1 MKKRIA
7 TLLLSLLMVLS
18 ACTGT
23 STATNDSR
31 DDSMKKY
38 AANSD
43 GDVEIWTTYATEK
56 VLQDRKDIHDDVRMP
71 AHVKVEALK
80 GEYEGAQVILTATK
94 NVNSYNVEVIAD
106 LESTSG
112 NLFKKEN
119 VSLYHQKYMN
129 IEEAY
134 FNQNNPVAGQ
144 YPDALLPLAT
154 AIEFEENKIKAGNNQ
169 GVYLTFNVPVSQEA
183 GEYSGNLKIT
193 YDGKQKIVPI
203 SLTVYDLTVSQ
214 ETRSMSY
221 FGLGFT
227 QYLGELDGTQN
238 IWRTYVEEMIKY
250 RLAPHSVMMTTMPTE
265 ESLNQTIEEIADLVV
280 NHGLSTVSVPSTW
293 RRGVN
298 LSNFLTALAKKS
310 IEINYNLLERVI
322 VKGKDEPKVYQLEDV
337 TKETTEFNNGIN
349 QAISKIGALSG
360 STPEFI
366 NELKE
371 CVRKIPYIIT
381 INYQRNDETNA
392 AKIDT
397 YCPFFSSWHTEADRA
412 LYDDQTKGRWWYG
425 CSGPMP
431 PYPSYHTDD
440 TLVSARSVGWM
451 MGEYDVVGN
460 LYWSMTVY
468 AQYDGTKYSPIDDY
482 YTGRADRYPKSNGDG
497 YLFYPGAPYGIDG
510 PIPSIRL
517 EAIRDGNE
525 DYEIIYDLK
534 KAYEEAGHSFA
545 DIQRAVSDLIYS
557 GTIVKYENSSV
568 RFAEARKALIN
579 LALLAKEGVFVTGV
593 ENDQKGNITY
603 SIVADKDY
611 VLKQNGTALSG
622 TVNGENKNYT
632 VTVALNQDK
641 NYLSLTVETGSKNY
655 ELSIFVGGKVT
666 YSNASDLYSTNLFT
680 DRNAKATVTLESN
693 KVHLEVGSV
702 TNSHQNVR
710 SSIFNG
716 ITSSVQKLVL
726 EIENPSQS
734 DITIRILARYKNA
747 TLGTEW
753 YNGTLKPGVNV
764 LEIDFS
770 GMQLS
775 AIEYSDF
782 YFSNDTGN
790 HSTKNIYFNSMTIYY
805 K

>member
-7 TLLLSLLMVLS
+7 TCLLALSLMFS
-18 ACTGT
+18 ACSGGQPN
-23 STATNDSR
+23 SSGGNDNNNKPVTN
-31 DDSMKKY
+31 
-38 AANSD
+38 
-43 GDVEIWTTYATEK
+43 GEVEIWSTYATEK
-56 VLQDRKDIHDDVRMP
+56 ILQDKTDIYDDVRMP
-71 AHVKVEALK
+71 AHVNVEACK

-94 NVNSYNVEVIAD
+94 DVGSYNVEVMAD

-129 IEEAY
+129 IEEAF
-134 FNQNNPVAGQ
+134 FNQNNPVVGQ
-144 YPDALLPLAT
+144 YPDALLPLET
-154 AIEFEENKIKAGNNQ
+154 AVEFEENKIKAGNNQ
-169 GVYLTFNVPVSQEA
+169 GVYLTFNVPVDQAA
-183 GEYSGNLKIT
+183 GEYSGNLKVT

-221 FGLGFT
+221 FNLGFT

-238 IWRTYVEEMIKY
+238 IWRAYVEEMIKY
-250 RLAPHSVMMTTMPTE
+250 RLAPGSVMMTTMPTE
-265 ESLNQTIEEIADLVV
+265 ESLNATIEEIVDLVM

-293 RRGVN
+293 RTGSNLVN
-298 LSNFLTALAKKS
+298 FITKLAEKS
-310 IEINYNLLERVI
+310 IEIDYNLLDRVI
-322 VKGKDEPKVYQLEDV
+322 VKGTDEPKVYQLDKV
-337 TKETTEFNNGIN
+337 KTETQNFNNSIN
-349 QAISKIGALSG
+349 LALPKVAALKGASA
-360 STPEFI
+360 EFI
-366 NELKE
+366 NELQESVK
-371 CVRKIPYIIT
+371 KIPLIIT

-412 LYDDQTKGRWWYG
+412 LYEDQTKGRWWYG
-425 CSGPMP
+425 CSGPQP

-451 MGEYDVVGN
+451 MSEYDVVGN

-482 YTGRADRYPKSNGDG
+482 YTGRADRYPQSNGDG

-525 DYEIIYDLK
+525 EYEILYDLK
-534 KAYEEAGHSFA
+534 KDYEEAGHSFA
-545 DIQRAVSDLIYS
+545 DIQRVVSDLIYS
-557 GTIVKYENSSV
+557 GTIVKYGNHSA
-568 RFAEARKALIN
+568 RFAEARKAIIN
-579 LALLAKEGVFVTGV
+579 LAMLAKEGVFVTDV
-593 ENDQKGNITY
+593 ENDQKGNVTY

-611 VLKQNGTALSG
+611 VLKQNGTTLSG

-632 VTVALNQDK
+632 VNLSLSQDK
-641 NYLSLTVETGSKNY
+641 NYFDLTVETGDNNY

-666 YSNASDLYSTNLFT
+666 YNNASELYSTNLFT

-693 KVHLEVGSV
+693 KVHLKVGSV

-716 ITSSVQKLVL
+716 ITSNVQKLVL
-726 EIENPSQS
+726 EIENPTQS
-734 DITIRILARYKNA
+734 DIYVRILVRYKNA

-753 YNGTLKPGVNV
+753 YNGTIKPGLNI

-770 GMQLS
+770 GMQISS

-782 YFSNDTGN
+782 YFSEETGN
-790 HSTKNIYFNSMTIYY
+790 HSAKNIYINSMTVYY